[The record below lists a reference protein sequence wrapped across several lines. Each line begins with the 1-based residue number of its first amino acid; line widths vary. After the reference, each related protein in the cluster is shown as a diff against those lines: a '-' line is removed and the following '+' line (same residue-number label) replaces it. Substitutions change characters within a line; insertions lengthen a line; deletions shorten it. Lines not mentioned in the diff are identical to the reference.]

1 MEQEHRPW
9 GFFRILADGE
19 GHRIKRIVVHAG
31 GRMSLQRHRLRDE
44 HWYVISGE
52 GRVTLGERLISL
64 KQGESVDIPRNE
76 LHRVEN
82 GGTAD
87 LVLIEI
93 QTGGYFGEDDIE
105 RLSDDY
111 GHCEGYGD

>member
-9 GFFRILADGE
+9 GFYRILADE
-19 GHRIKRIVVHAG
+19 DDHKIKRIVVHAG

-52 GRVTLGERLISL
+52 GQVVLGEGVIHL
-64 KQGESVDIPRNE
+64 KRGQCIDIRRNE
-76 LHRVEN
+76 LHRIEN
-82 GGTAD
+82 TGAVD

-93 QTGGYFGEDDIE
+93 QTGDYFGEDDIE
-105 RLSDDY
+105 RVADDY
-111 GHCEGYGD
+111 GRT